1 MANIIIYKKEKM
13 IHQIEFNKGV
23 QEVLSPKNNNK
34 IYNKIKER
42 ITPTKSRL
50 IPNHHMTKKRER
62 SENMKKDKN
71 TNP

>member
-13 IHQIEFNKGV
+13 IHQIEFNKRV
-23 QEVLSPKNNNK
+23 QEVLSLKNNNK